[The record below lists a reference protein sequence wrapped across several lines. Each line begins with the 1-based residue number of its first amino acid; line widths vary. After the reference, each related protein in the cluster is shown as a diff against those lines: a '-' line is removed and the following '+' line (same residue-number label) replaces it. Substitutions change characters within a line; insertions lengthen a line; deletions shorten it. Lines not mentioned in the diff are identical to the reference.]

1 MKKQFL
7 KQTKHV
13 AKKNTGITLIALV
26 VTIVVLLI
34 LASVTI
40 QMVFSDNGIIKRAQG
55 AADAQKEAQDKDSLT
70 TMMAGY
76 EVEKLTSSKSLL
88 DYFTEQKT
96 QGEIS
101 NVTADGETGVIVT
114 LNNGA
119 QYKVNEDGTIT
130 PNKGISLSLGTVTLE
145 IPEEGTP
152 GSSKLTASLNQ
163 IEGNIT

>member
-1 MKKQFL
+1 MLNEKL
-7 KQTKHV
+7 KN
-13 AKKNTGITLIALV
+13 KNGITLIALV

-55 AADAQKEAQDKDSLT
+55 AAEAQKEAQDKDSLA

-96 QGEIS
+96 KGDIS
-101 NVTADGETGVIVT
+101 NVTANGETGVIVT

-119 QYKVNEDGTIT
+119 Q
-130 PNKGISLSLGTVTLE
+130 
-145 IPEEGTP
+145 
-152 GSSKLTASLNQ
+152 
-163 IEGNIT
+163 